1 MCAGMSVFVWVL
13 CVFGYA
19 FAAYIF
25 ITLLWDT
32 LVPLAALPFSTL
44 SLRVCVCVFADK
56 LLQTAQTC

>member
-1 MCAGMSVFVWVL
+1 MCIRVCVCVRVFVWVL

-19 FAAYIF
+19 FVAYIF

-32 LVPLAALPFSTL
+32 PVPLATL
-44 SLRVCVCVFADK
+44 RSPDVCVFADK